1 MTAAMINN
9 RSFVKDIKDD
19 IKCLTNGSI
28 ETQKDCDET
37 ETISELFIVLAYV
50 LWNSLFVA
58 MVVYCLTQH
67 KGARAYWSKVWK
79 KVTSRKSKWMQ
90 KQADEM
96 EGPTENTRLFTTDKN
111 VSSI

>member
-1 MTAAMINN
+1 MTSVMINN
-9 RSFVKDIKDD
+9 RSFVKDIKDG
-19 IKCLTNGSI
+19 IKCLS
-28 ETQKDCDET
+28 ETKCKTDET
-37 ETISELFIVLAYV
+37 TTVLFIVLGFV
-50 LWNSLFVA
+50 LWDSLVFA
-58 MVVYCLTQH
+58 MTIYCLTQH

-96 EGPTENTRLFTTDKN
+96 EGPTESTRLFTTDKN

>member
-1 MTAAMINN
+1 MTATMINN
-9 RSFVKDIKDD
+9 QTFVKNIKKD
-19 IKCLTNGSI
+19 IKCLIN
-28 ETQKDCDET
+28 TQKECKNDEMT
-37 ETISELFIVLAYV
+37 AALFIVLGCAI
-50 LWNSLFVA
+50 WNTLLIA
-58 MVVYCLTQH
+58 MVIYCLTQH
-67 KGARAYWSKVWK
+67 KEARAYWSKVWK